1 MGKKWEEN
9 GVQVSTKSREEKIGD
24 RFRAQLIVFTTR
36 NSFNLQ
42 RIYLQREPYIVKFYP
57 QTLRS
62 AMDTFPA
69 KASPLPILV
78 LYRIS
83 NSLDKSQS
91 CTDSRLNAFYVPST
105 PSDPSGKRGGLL
117 MSDVFSHAP
126 HFIVPSE
133 YHWRLRVNGAK
144 RGEYEFW
151 DVRDYGR
158 TLPVTEFVTNN
169 PEDQKVMESYFGSDN
184 LSRGFI
190 NDADV
195 GSDGAGGK
203 GKRRGLMS
211 KLKLSASSSSSS
223 ATHLPQVGQSTLLR
237 VMSFNL
243 LAVNPDLG
251 PSLLSTPPKARFAT
265 RSAYVPPMRPVTNP
279 ATTARK
285 TNKTF
290 ASSSVQRQK
299 VDTPSLDHNVDLFN
313 DTVSQ
318 PPTIAR
324 AEGSGGGAP
333 SREESLKSFY
343 NFQKTRQNR
352 RWDEIEQRWVVTDDD
367 VGKPACGQAGRKKSR
382 SSETGAA
389 APRTLSNTKLAVES
403 RLKRESETKSKQ
415 KEAVDNLRKRN
426 EKAALE
432 EKSTDLARI
441 KLEEILTAWST
452 EYGKKKSLSALLA
465 SLHTVLWPGTKWKP
479 ISLADLMTKQQR
491 RKGYLKASLLV
502 HPDKTKDLGPEER
515 FRATRIFDAV
525 AQAWKLENEEE
536 GGD

>member
-1 MGKKWEEN
+1 MLELCAEGARRKMV
-9 GVQVSTKSREEKIGD
+9 GAREL
-24 RFRAQLIVFTTR
+24 RL
-36 NSFNLQ
+36 
-42 RIYLQREPYIVKFYP
+42 VKP
-57 QTLRS
+57 
-62 AMDTFPA
+62 
-69 KASPLPILV
+69 PILV

-441 KLEEILTAWST
+441 KLEEST
-452 EYGKKKSLSALLA
+452 ITSAPA
-465 SLHTVLWPGTKWKP
+465 PARTTFFSIYFH
-479 ISLADLMTKQQR
+479 
-491 RKGYLKASLLV
+491 V
-502 HPDKTKDLGPEER
+502 HPFHLHLRYSRFNILQDSSKLPLPVSRYICLVAGKDYEAPLLNILLFVVVIHEH
-515 FRATRIFDAV
+515 
-525 AQAWKLENEEE
+525 
-536 GGD
+536 